1 MTDDRRSRRSAG
13 SRSPSLELPVGATFA
28 LFAVLLAVE
37 LAGPFIAERKAPTP
51 WHPHHIAERYGLLVI
66 ITLGEVIIGTV
77 ASLNARRARRGGV
90 DASTPRCSPS
100 PASA

>member
-1 MTDDRRSRRSAG
+1 MVDGRHRPGRLGRARRRRT
-13 SRSPSLELPVGATFA
+13 SPIGATFA
-28 LFAVLLAVE
+28 LFVVLVAFE
-37 LAGPFIAERKAPTP
+37 LAGPFLAERKAHTP

-77 ASLNARRARRGGV
+77 AALNALVHGEAGWTRRRR
-90 DASTPRCSPS
+90 RCWPS